1 MTAKD
6 VLVRWSRDQ
15 YDRVIRARA
24 TSDSEQARSCAVH
37 EHHATFSAQ
46 NACSAYSNAV
56 ASCISY
62 WLTDRLPWVVPS
74 VVPTLQCNIK
84 EQASAASRNAN

>member
-24 TSDSEQARSCAVH
+24 TSDSEQARSCAVLIMQP
-37 EHHATFSAQ
+37 SPLRMPAQ
-46 NACSAYSNAV
+46 LVQILQYTDQSLAMKQSGVDGSFGRSNIAV
-56 ASCISY
+56 
-62 WLTDRLPWVVPS
+62 
-74 VVPTLQCNIK
+74 QH
-84 EQASAASRNAN
+84 